1 MCITTNAEQQLS
13 LTWSMDLKNIALQE
27 YDLVSHLYLD
37 EFKPSAI
44 CFFTCFFFQL
54 KNDSV
59 TQFLRYLL
67 LKG

>member
-1 MCITTNAEQQLS
+1 
-13 LTWSMDLKNIALQE
+13 MDLKNIALQE